1 MKNLLL
7 ALSFM
12 IACPLLNA
20 QTELNAGDIVFV
32 GFDCEGTPSADPDGN
47 GFYFVTLVDIPA
59 NYEIYFTDN
68 AWDGNTMVFLDD
80 GANGCTG
87 TCNKDGEVKWTAP
100 ASGLPAGFMV
110 HILNTQGGPN
120 GGNVTCP
127 TGHGT
132 VATLPGAGKLILQQ
146 GGDAL
151 YAYRLD
157 TNNEEVFLT
166 AITNESFSGPN
177 GDLPTGL
184 TTSGAGPTAFNM
196 KDGTPNVHVGAYDY
210 RLGTT
215 FNTDLIEIRDALYNA
230 SNWLVEYESGS
241 AINDSTDGGIHDGS
255 ADQSGSIDVIDT
267 PADMNWSLSG
277 TALPVELLR
286 FDAQLSNNEVLLEW
300 STASELNSDY
310 FAVERRGNDTEF
322 KVVAEIAAS
331 GNSTTHKQYS
341 ALDAQPLAGINYYRL
356 KQVDLDG
363 TFTYYPVKT
372 VDVKSTSG
380 IRLFPNPVVD
390 KMEVNGD
397 FSIAQ
402 AYTIISQNGAEV
414 KSGVLF
420 GTGQRLDL
428 SSLDPGMYIL
438 KIGEGDSAE
447 GFQFLKQ

>member
-1 MKNLLL
+1 
-7 ALSFM
+7 
-12 IACPLLNA
+12 
-20 QTELNAGDIVFV
+20 
-32 GFDCEGTPSADPDGN
+32 
-47 GFYFVTLVDIPA
+47 
-59 NYEIYFTDN
+59 
-68 AWDGNTMVFLDD
+68 
-80 GANGCTG
+80 
-87 TCNKDGEVKWTAP
+87 
-100 ASGLPAGFMV
+100 
-110 HILNTQGGPN
+110 
-120 GGNVTCP
+120 
-127 TGHGT
+127 
-132 VATLPGAGKLILQQ
+132 
-146 GGDAL
+146 
-151 YAYRLD
+151 
-157 TNNEEVFLT
+157 
-166 AITNESFSGPN
+166 
-177 GDLPTGL
+177 
-184 TTSGAGPTAFNM
+184 
-196 KDGTPNVHVGAYDY
+196 
-210 RLGTT
+210 
-215 FNTDLIEIRDALYNA
+215 
-230 SNWLVEYESGS
+230 
-241 AINDSTDGGIHDGS
+241 
-255 ADQSGSIDVIDT
+255 
-267 PADMNWSLSG
+267 MNWGLSG

-286 FDAQLSNNEVLLEW
+286 FDAQLSNNEVILEW
-300 STASELNSDY
+300 STASESNSDY

-380 IRLFPNPVVD
+380 IRLFPNPVAD

-438 KIGEGDSAE
+438 RIGEGDSAE